1 MTGGGKSSCV
11 NEVVVSIGLT
21 AALTET
27 VEELFVRALTKA
39 EVLLA
44 VTAGEEEGEEGEGDG
59 VGGDLV
65 KIRFAKAERRLLG
78 RDSDDDRGGGVN
90 GG

>member
-1 MTGGGKSSCV
+1 MTGAGRSRCV
-11 NEVVVSIGLT
+11 DGVVSIGLIT
-21 AALTET
+21 ALTET

-39 EVLLA
+39 VLLA
-44 VTAGEEEGEEGEGDG
+44 VTAGEEEGEEGGGDG

-78 RDSDDDRGGGVN
+78 RDNDDDRSGGVK